1 MSDKTVSN
9 LKPKLLLKELSCR
22 CPDAWDHIKRF
33 RRGKGQALP
42 NWPDWCYI
50 PIAAGHAISNTISP
64 SKEALFDPLLN
75 PASITALAT
84 WRVSQ
89 GVYRFDVDL
98 FNALIYQPFEGNL
111 PCETLKRLPEWCV
124 YIETNGFKSGDMSVD
139 GFFAHLESDI
149 ANSRTELRL
158 LLINSTGVNVPIPLH
173 LGDWT
178 LEESMVRFGEE
189 SAKYMPNNLKT
200 NMPAF
205 GKTHADAIAPLLQ
218 LVLYLCAENA
228 DMPVRPNHP
237 NTRVR
242 MSGQVDIPK
251 EMRVWTVG
259 ERIGARIRKYR
270 TEEAQRYSN
279 KETSGTH
286 TSPRPHI
293 RRAHWHHF
301 RIGSKTGEQKLIL
314 HWLAPIPVGY
324 DDEQDLPV
332 VIHKVKA
339 ENQID

>member
-1 MSDKTVSN
+1 VPDKTVSN
-9 LKPKLLLKELSCR
+9 LKPKLLLKELSCGW
-22 CPDAWDHIKRF
+22 PNVWDHIKHF
-33 RRGKGQALP
+33 RRGKGQALLD
-42 NWPDWCYI
+42 WSDWCYV
-50 PIAAGHAISNTISP
+50 PIAAGHAIVSNMSS
-64 SKEALFDPLLN
+64 SKEAFFDPVLN

-89 GVYRFDVDL
+89 GVYRFDSEL
-98 FNALIYQPFEGNL
+98 FITLVNQPFEGNI

-124 YIETNGFKSGDMSVD
+124 YIETNGFKSGDMNIE

-149 ANSRTELRL
+149 ANNRTELRL

-189 SAKYMPNNLKT
+189 SAKYMPKELKA

-205 GKTHADAIAPLLQ
+205 EKAHADAIAPLLQ

-242 MSGQVDIPK
+242 MSGQVDVPR

-259 ERIGARIRKYR
+259 ERIGSNIRKYR
-270 TEEAQRYSN
+270 NEEAQRCDDR
-279 KETSGTH
+279 ETSGTH
-286 TSPRPHI
+286 ASPRPHI
-293 RRAHWHHF
+293 RRAHWHYF
-301 RIGSKTGEQKLIL
+301 RTGPKTGEQKLIL
-314 HWLAPIPVGY
+314 HWLAPIPVGF

-332 VIHKVKA
+332 VIHKVKT

>member
-9 LKPKLLLKELSCR
+9 LKPKLLLKELSRR
-22 CPDAWDHIKRF
+22 CPNVWDNIKKF
-33 RRGKGQALP
+33 RSGKEKAHFD
-42 NWPDWCYI
+42 WPDWCYM
-50 PIAAGHAISNTISP
+50 PIAAGHAISSGISS

-75 PASITALAT
+75 SASITALAT

-89 GVYRFDVDL
+89 GIYRFDADL
-98 FNALIYQPFEGNL
+98 FNALIHQPFEGKL

-124 YIETNGFKSGDMSVD
+124 YIETDGFESGNMRIE
-139 GFFAHLESDI
+139 GFFAHLESD
-149 ANSRTELRL
+149 AKDNRTELRL
-158 LLINSTGVNVPIPLH
+158 LLVNSAGVNVPIPLH

-178 LEESMVRFGEE
+178 LEESMKRFGEE

-228 DMPVRPNHP
+228 DIPVMPKHP

-242 MSGQVDIPK
+242 MSGQVDVPK
-251 EMRVWTVG
+251 ETRIWTVG
-259 ERIGARIRKYR
+259 ERIGASIRKYHN
-270 TEEAQRYSN
+270 EEAKRSPD
-279 KETSGTH
+279 KETDRIH
-286 TSPRPHI
+286 ASPRPHI

-301 RIGSKTGEQKLIL
+301 WTGPKTGEQKLVL
-314 HWLAPIPVGY
+314 RWLPPIPVGY
-324 DDEQDLPV
+324 EDEQDGPV
-332 VIHKVKA
+332 VIHKVK
-339 ENQID
+339 